1 MVGQLLEKLL
11 VFAPLALRHV
21 HSLRLELIDG
31 NLTFFESVSV
41 FNTMDNL
48 IILFITL

>member
-1 MVGQLLEKLL
+1 MIGQLLEKLL
-11 VFAPLALRHV
+11 VFAPWGLRHV
-21 HSLRLELIDG
+21 HSLILELIDG
-31 NLTFFESVSV
+31 NCNSVSD